1 MSSLDGLVPL
11 SELEAVNVILATT
24 SSSPI
29 STLDENEITDASLA
43 RNTLR
48 ATLVEVQTQG
58 LSFNTESNYKI
69 TPDQNGNIIL
79 PRNTLKVDT
88 DGSDAQINA
97 VQRGTKL
104 YNKDD
109 HTYLWTKPVS
119 LEITLGLAYDELP
132 PYVANYCVIRAAR
145 KYQDQYFG
153 DGQVHSFTEQDEL
166 VARASLMDA
175 EIDLADPN
183 MLTDSQFMQGLLA
196 RR

>member
-1 MSSLDGLVPL
+1 MSSLDGLTPL
-11 SELEAVNVILATT
+11 TELEAVNVILATT

-58 LSFNTESNYKI
+58 LSFNTETNYKI
-69 TPDQNGNIIL
+69 TPDQTGMIIL

-88 DGSDAQINA
+88 DGSDATINV

-109 HTYLWTKPVS
+109 HTYIWTKPVS
-119 LEITLGLAYDELP
+119 LEITLGFPFEELP

>member
-1 MSSLDGLVPL
+1 MSSLDGLTPL
-11 SELEAVNVILATT
+11 TELEAVNVILATT
-24 SSSPI
+24 ASSPI
-29 STLDENEITDASLA
+29 SSLDENEITDASLA

-58 LSFNTESNYKI
+58 LSFNNETGYTI
-69 TPDQNGNIIL
+69 TPDQSGYIIL

-88 DGSDAQINA
+88 DGADVGTNV

-109 HTYLWTKPVS
+109 HTYLWTKSVS
-119 LEITLGLAYDELP
+119 LDITFGFPFEELP
-132 PYVANYCVIRAAR
+132 PYVANYCTIRAAR

-153 DGQVHSFTEQDEL
+153 DNAVHSFTEQDEL
-166 VARASLMDA
+166 VARAALMDA
-175 EIDLADPN
+175 EIETTDPN

>member
-1 MSSLDGLVPL
+1 MSSLSSLTPL
-11 SELEAVNVILATT
+11 TELEAINVILATST
-24 SSSPI
+24 QAPI
-29 STLDENEITDASLA
+29 STLEDNQITDASLA
-43 RNTLR
+43 ANTLR

-58 LSFNTESNYKI
+58 LTFNNETNYEI
-69 TPDQNGNIIL
+69 SPDQNGYIIL

-88 DGSDAQINA
+88 DGADADINV

-109 HTYLWTKPVS
+109 HTFVWTKAVS
-119 LEITLGLAYDELP
+119 LDITFGFTFEELP

-153 DGQVHSFTEQDEL
+153 DGQIHSYTEQDEAI
-166 VARASLMDA
+166 ARAAMIEA
-175 EIDLADPN
+175 EIDTADPN

>member
-1 MSSLDGLVPL
+1 MSSLDGLTPL
-11 SELEAVNVILATT
+11 TELEAVNVILATT
-24 SSSPI
+24 ASSPI
-29 STLDENEITDASLA
+29 SSLDENEITDASLA

-58 LSFNTESNYKI
+58 LSFNNETGYTI
-69 TPDQNGNIIL
+69 TPDQSGYIIL

-88 DGSDAQINA
+88 DGADVGTNV

-104 YNKDD
+104 YNKDA

-119 LEITLGLAYDELP
+119 LDITFGFPFEELP
-132 PYVANYCVIRAAR
+132 PYVANYCTIRAAR

-153 DGQVHSFTEQDEL
+153 DNAVHSFTEQDEL
-166 VARASLMDA
+166 VARAALMDA
-175 EIDLADPN
+175 EIETTDPN

>member
-11 SELEAVNVILATT
+11 SELEAINVILATST
-24 SSSPI
+24 QSPI
-29 STLDENEITDASLA
+29 STLDDNQITDASLA

-58 LSFNTESNYKI
+58 LSFNTETGYVIS
-69 TPDQNGNIIL
+69 PDQNGYIIL

-88 DGSDAQINA
+88 DGASAGTNA

-109 HTYLWTKPVS
+109 HTFFWTAPVT
-119 LEITLGLAYDELP
+119 LEITLGLSFDEMP
-132 PYVANYCVIRAAR
+132 PVVANFCVIRAAR

-153 DGQVHSFTEQDEL
+153 DSQVHSYTAQDEL
-166 VARASLMDA
+166 VAQAAMMEA
-175 EIDLADPN
+175 EIESTDPN
-183 MLTDSQFMQGLLA
+183 MLTGSQFMQGLLA
-196 RR
+196 RS